1 VGRPA
6 RLRHLAIAVV
16 LGLLPAPLA
25 AQGLGV
31 LTRDSDEPLKID
43 ADDGIEWNQAKKIY
57 LARGNVRAASGE
69 VIVFADQL
77 TAHYRD
83 AAHGGTEIW
92 RLNADGNVRIASTSE
107 TAHGD
112 HGVYDVDQ
120 GILVLTGRSLRLD
133 ATDARITARDS
144 LEYWERRQVA
154 VARGA
159 AHAVQAPNQLWA
171 DVLSAYLRQDA
182 DGKTAIQRIEA
193 FGQVRIETAQ
203 DVVLGDH
210 GLYNLDSR
218 TAILCDGVTIVRGND
233 RLTGEVA
240 EVNLTSGRARL
251 RPGQCSFTV
260 K

>member
-1 VGRPA
+1 MR
-6 RLRHLAIAVV
+6 RLVLAFIVV
-16 LGLLPAPLA
+16 LSPAPLA
-25 AQGLGV
+25 AQGLAV
-31 LTRDSDEPLKID
+31 LTPESDEPLEID

-57 LARGNVRAASGE
+57 LARGNVRATRGQ
-69 VIVFADQL
+69 VTVFADQL

-83 AAHGGTEIW
+83 VAQGGTEVW

-107 TAHGD
+107 TAYGD
-112 HGVYDVDQ
+112 RGVYDVDR

-144 LEYWERRQVA
+144 LEYWEQRQVA

-159 AHAVQAPNQLWA
+159 AHAVQAPNKLWA
-171 DVLSAYLRQDA
+171 DVLSAYLRQDER
-182 DGKTAIQRIEA
+182 GKTVIQRIEA

-210 GLYNLDSR
+210 GLYNLDGR
-218 TAILCDGVTIVRGND
+218 TAILCGGVTIVRGND

-240 EVNLTSGRARL
+240 EVNLTTGRARL
-251 RPGQCSFTV
+251 RPGRCTFTI